1 MKLETEELDGGVLKV
16 NLEGRMD
23 IAGTDAI
30 AVPLA
35 SLAATDNRRV
45 ILDLSD
51 VDFLASIGVRAILQK
66 TPAPTRCAAGPWCS
80 WPRDRTSRK
89 CSRRR
94 GSRTWCRS
102 FRISGRPGPCSR
114 PEGQLIDRTLDVEAT
129 FGLPPH
135 RRPLDQGRDP

>member
-1 MKLETEELDGGVLKV
+1 MEMSNGFALRAPSRVGLGEEEPGGHAMKLETEELDGGVLKV

-51 VDFLASIGVRAILQK
+51 VDFLASIGVRAILQN
-66 TPAPTRCAAGPWCS
+66 ARAHQMRGRPWCY

-89 CSRRR
+89 CFRRR
-94 GSRTWCRS
+94 GSRTGADRS
-102 FRISGRPGPCSR
+102 D
-114 PEGQLIDRTLDVEAT
+114 LRTARAVLTA
-129 FGLPPH
+129 
-135 RRPLDQGRDP
+135 